1 MTTCSAGRSACGY
14 EAPVAVWVFRSGRR
28 GALSTWHT
36 PRFSYRRRLSRA
48 PPRGFTQP
56 GAKPTRSAQ
65 PRKMA
70 RVFAARSTVHCSA
83 RLSSSSSVTPHRTSS
98 SRGSAAT
105 CGLGEESPPW
115 SLPQDGSKPAV
126 RSWRREGSNGQRQT
140 PDSPHPCPSTA
151 HGSPGDVGEVAPLTE
166 NDAGSQVQNPE
177 GTACPVVVG
186 PVSPASR
193 LSSPDAFCCNQVGWR
208 CPSRCRS

>member
-1 MTTCSAGRSACGY
+1 M
-14 EAPVAVWVFRSGRR
+14 AVWVFRSGRR
-28 GALSTWHT
+28 PHQYPAHS
-36 PRFSYRRRLSRA
+36 PIFSQA
-48 PPRGFTQP
+48 PPE
-56 GAKPTRSAQ
+56 
-65 PRKMA
+65 PRPA
-70 RVFAARSTVHCSA
+70 AWVYAARSQTHSVGPTPQDGPRLCRELDSA
-83 RLSSSSSVTPHRTSS
+83 RFGSTFFVIAGNSTSS